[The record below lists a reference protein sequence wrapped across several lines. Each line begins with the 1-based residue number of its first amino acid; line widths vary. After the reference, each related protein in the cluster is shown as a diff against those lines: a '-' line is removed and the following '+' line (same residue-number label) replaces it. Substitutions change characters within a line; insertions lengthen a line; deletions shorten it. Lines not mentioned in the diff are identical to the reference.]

1 MDNSMTYVSP
11 STLKIGTTITFTLG
25 GVWQQPADLDHI
37 HFDCFGLEKLHFQKD
52 FADSESV

>member
-1 MDNSMTYVSP
+1 MTYVSP